1 MDRRAGNRKPYER
14 CLALAGSAAE
24 AWAAVEGVFARSGI
38 DTRGFSLRR
47 WLIVYEAL
55 LRERMDAEQAED
67 FDLQL
72 ASVSDEERTVD
83 EKRELMLRWGGET
96 G

>member
-1 MDRRAGNRKPYER
+1 M
-14 CLALAGSAAE
+14 
-24 AWAAVEGVFARSGI
+24 
-38 DTRGFSLRR
+38 
-47 WLIVYEAL
+47 YEAL